1 MRNSLIA
8 IIAAAAVAGIITF
21 ITEPT
26 VSAKSGITQSGVIGI
41 SQPAVKGDRLE
52 LRPAEGCLLL
62 QEQETA
68 DYRSDC
74 VRSRAKPPRF
84 SSEIRIGSVDR
95 WLIELSSLFVAA

>member
-8 IIAAAAVAGIITF
+8 IVAAAAVAGIVAF
-21 ITEPT
+21 ITEPA
-26 VSAKSGITQSGVIGI
+26 VSAKNGIPQSGVSGI

-62 QEQETA
+62 QETA

-74 VRSRAKPPRF
+74 VRSRVQPPRRP
-84 SSEIRIGSVDR
+84 SEVRIGSVDR